1 MDKNSIPLASAR
13 PDQVAVVAS
22 VDVPADDAARLMAL
36 GVCAGRKVQIVKQGD
51 PLIVRVVGTR
61 VGVSARL
68 AEQVAVRPLNEPAP
82 ILSAG

>member
-1 MDKNSIPLASAR
+1 MSKSSISLASAS
-13 PDQVAVVAS
+13 PYQVAVVAS

-36 GVCAGRKVQIVKQGD
+36 GVCAGRKVQVVKQGD

-61 VGVSARL
+61 VGLSARL
-68 AEQVAVRPLNEPAP
+68 AEMVAVRPLNEPLP